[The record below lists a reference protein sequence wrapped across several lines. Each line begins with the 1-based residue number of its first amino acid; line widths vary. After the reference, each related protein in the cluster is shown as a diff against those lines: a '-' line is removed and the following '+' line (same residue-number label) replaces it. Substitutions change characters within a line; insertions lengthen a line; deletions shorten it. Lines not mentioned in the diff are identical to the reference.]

1 MTDDVRLKAGRREW
15 VGLAVVAL
23 PALIVALDIFVVL
36 LALPELSAKLGPNS
50 TQQLWIVDIYG
61 FMVAG
66 FLITMGNLGD
76 RIGRRKLLLIGAA
89 AFGVASIVAAY
100 STSAVTLI
108 LARGVL
114 GIAGATLGPST
125 LSLISNMFH
134 DDKQRATAIGIW
146 AGSFSVGAIIGPLIG
161 GVLLEYFWWG
171 SVFLIGVPP
180 MVLLLVVGP
189 ILLPEYRNSEAG
201 KIDLTSVAL
210 SLAAVLP
217 VIYGIKEL
225 ARTGWQA
232 VPVIALAVGLVMAVA
247 FLRRQRALSD
257 PLLDLRLF
265 GNRMFNSE
273 LSSMLLY
280 SGLTGCTMLF
290 ITQYFQS
297 VAGLTPL
304 QAGLCLVPGLVLG
317 IVSVTVGP
325 QLGGRFKPA
334 HLIAGGLLF
343 VVAGLTVLAF
353 ADSVAGLI
361 IGYSIW
367 CLGGGPLLTIGM
379 GLVVGSVPPE
389 KAGSA
394 SSLAQIANE
403 LGYALGIATV
413 GTIGTLVYRA
423 QVADAV
429 PAGVPAAAADAARE
443 SVAGAAAAA
452 GGLPEQIAG
461 ALLAPARQAFTS
473 GLHVVAAISALT
485 VLGVAILNA
494 VVLRQL
500 PAFGQAPANPGE
512 GDANGGEANSGG
524 EVVTTEATPEPAR
537 GEVAVASQEA

>member
-15 VGLAVVAL
+15 VGLAVVCL

-36 LALPELSAKLGPNS
+36 LALPELSAKLGANS

-100 STSAVTLI
+100 STSAITLI
-108 LARGVL
+108 LARAVL

-125 LSLISNMFH
+125 LSLISNMFR
-134 DDKQRATAIGIW
+134 DDKQRASAIGIW
-146 AGSFSVGAIIGPLIG
+146 AGSFSIGAIIGPLVG

-171 SVFLIGVPP
+171 SVFLLGVPP
-180 MVLLLVVGP
+180 MVLLLVAGP
-189 ILLPEYRNSEAG
+189 FLLPEYRSPQSG
-201 KIDLTSVAL
+201 KIDLLSVAL
-210 SLAAVLP
+210 SLAAILP

-225 ARTGWQA
+225 ARLGWQA
-232 VPVIALAVGLVMAVA
+232 GPVVAVVIGLVLAAV
-247 FLRRQRALSD
+247 FLRRQRALAD

-265 GNRMFNSE
+265 GNKMFNAE

-280 SGLTGCTMLF
+280 SGLTGTTMLF

-304 QAGLCLVPGLVLG
+304 QAGLGLVPGLVLG

-325 QLGGRFKPA
+325 QLGGKIKPA
-334 HLIAGGLLF
+334 HLIGGGLVL
-343 VVAGLTVLAF
+343 VAAGLTVLAF
-353 ADSVAGLI
+353 VDSVPGLI
-361 IGYSIW
+361 IGYAIW

-389 KAGSA
+389 KAGTA
-394 SSLAQIANE
+394 SSLAQISNE

-413 GTIGTLVYRA
+413 GTIGTLVYRT
-423 QVADAV
+423 QVADAI
-429 PAGVPAAAADAARE
+429 PAGVPEAAAGAARE
-443 SVAGAAAAA
+443 SIAGASAAA

-461 ALLAPARQAFTS
+461 TLLAPAREAFTS
-473 GLHVVAAISALT
+473 GLHVVAAISALV
-485 VLGVAILNA
+485 VLGIAVLNA
-494 VVLRQL
+494 VVLKDL
-500 PAFGQAPANPGE
+500 PAFGQPPAAPE
-512 GDANGGEANSGG
+512 GGEAGG
-524 EVVTTEATPEPAR
+524 AQPEADVQPHAATEAVR
-537 GEVAVASQEA
+537 DEVAVGRADA